1 MTTSLPPLGCVPPFH
16 LILIFLI
23 LPPLSQDIEDFKMRF
38 SKFDLDGSGA
48 IDRVEFKMLLE
59 DMGIRVRDSVRERLI
74 REIDLNGNGTIE

>member
-1 MTTSLPPLGCVPPFH
+1 
-16 LILIFLI
+16 
-23 LPPLSQDIEDFKMRF
+23 MRF